1 VSATMI
7 DQRKVT
13 DALLGALRASTIPV
27 GDGYAPEGADTMQR
41 FATLLQMNGAPG
53 GGLYPE
59 KTFSLEYRVRSVGV
73 DPSKVSGRV
82 GPRMDAEATS
92 TTLRRILLDRATKI
106 EGTGWRIVG
115 RRWLGSATDSDGRT
129 VNVVD
134 DYSFD
139 VSPRSS

>member
-13 DALLGALRASTIPV
+13 DALLVALRASTIPV

-82 GPRMDAEATS
+82 GPRI
-92 TTLRRILLDRATKI
+92 RLDRATKI